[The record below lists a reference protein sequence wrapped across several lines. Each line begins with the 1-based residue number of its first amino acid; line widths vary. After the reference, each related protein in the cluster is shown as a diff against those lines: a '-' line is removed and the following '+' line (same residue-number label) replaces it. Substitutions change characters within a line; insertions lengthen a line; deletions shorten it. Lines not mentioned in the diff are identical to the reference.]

1 VADKQAITE
10 ILGKLGWAY
19 DTGHLEYFE
28 TVYGRDSRFTLSIA
42 GKGQVGDYQSL
53 DTIMGLYRGA
63 KAAQTDQR
71 RHCVTNV
78 FFAEET
84 ETTATVISYLILL
97 ATQEGVTKTLASGMY
112 TDKFALVG
120 GTWRLMHRDLALDAP
135 Y

>member
-1 VADKQAITE
+1 VANKQAITE

-19 DTGHLEYFE
+19 DTGHLDYFE
-28 TVYGRDSRFTLSIA
+28 SIYGKDSRFTISIA

-53 DTIMGLYRGA
+53 EVIMGLYRGA

-71 RHCVTNV
+71 RHCVSNI

-84 ETTATVISYLILL
+84 EKTATVISYLTLL
-97 ATQEGVTKTLASGMY
+97 ATKDGVTKTLATGVY
-112 TDKFALVG
+112 TDKFALVA
-120 GTWRLMHRDLALDAP
+120 GTWQIKHRDLSLDAP